1 MYDRAY
7 HEANRERINQKHR
20 ENYLKHRE
28 ERNAR
33 RRAEYQ
39 LQRERILQKQKEDRA
54 PCPLCERRETGVPT
68 GRTRVLRTRGVVG
81 VGVRAH
87 CVPTERTSLAWQL
100 RATRAPPSAPAV
112 V

>member
-54 PCPLCERRETGVPT
+54 PCPLAPGT
-68 GRTRVLRTRGVVG
+68 
-81 VGVRAH
+81 VRASKQIAKGSG
-87 CVPTERTSLAWQL
+87 VDK
-100 RATRAPPSAPAV
+100 
-112 V
+112 

>member
-54 PCPLCERRETGVPT
+54 PCPLCHLTNTLPCDIRRVKCS
-68 GRTRVLRTRGVVG
+68 
-81 VGVRAH
+81 H
-87 CVPTERTSLAWQL
+87 S
-100 RATRAPPSAPAV
+100 SACT
-112 V
+112 

>member
-20 ENYLKHRE
+20 DNYLKHRE

-39 LQRERILQKQKEDRA
+39 IQREKILQKQKKDRA
-54 PCPLCERRETGVPT
+54 PCPLCNLTFRRAYV
-68 GRTRVLRTRGVVG
+68 RQHIALRHQISNVQ
-81 VGVRAH
+81 
-87 CVPTERTSLAWQL
+87 SQ
-100 RATRAPPSAPAV
+100 
-112 V
+112 

>member
-39 LQRERILQKQKEDRA
+39 LQRETILQKQK
-54 PCPLCERRETGVPT
+54 
-68 GRTRVLRTRGVVG
+68 LRHV
-81 VGVRAH
+81 H
-87 CVPTERTSLAWQL
+87 C
-100 RATRAPPSAPAV
+100 AT
-112 V
+112 

>member
-20 ENYLKHRE
+20 ENYRKHRE

-39 LQRERILQKQKEDRA
+39 LRREKTLQKQKEDRA
-54 PCPLCERRETGVPT
+54 PCPLCHLTFRRAYV
-68 GRTRVLRTRGVVG
+68 RQHIALR
-81 VGVRAH
+81 H
-87 CVPTERTSLAWQL
+87 QTSNVQ
-100 RATRAPPSAPAV
+100 
-112 V
+112 

>member
-39 LQRERILQKQKEDRA
+39 LQRETILQKQKEDRA
-54 PCPLCERRETGVPT
+54 PCPLCHLTFRRTY
-68 GRTRVLRTRGVVG
+68 VLQHIALR
-81 VGVRAH
+81 H
-87 CVPTERTSLAWQL
+87 QTSNLQ
-100 RATRAPPSAPAV
+100 SQ
-112 V
+112 

>member
-54 PCPLCERRETGVPT
+54 PCP
-68 GRTRVLRTRGVVG
+68 
-81 VGVRAH
+81 
-87 CVPTERTSLAWQL
+87 
-100 RATRAPPSAPAV
+100 
-112 V
+112 

>member
-1 MYDRAY
+1 MYDRVY

-20 ENYLKHRE
+20 ESYLKHRE

-54 PCPLCERRETGVPT
+54 PCPLCHLTFRRAYV
-68 GRTRVLRTRGVVG
+68 RQHIALRHQISNVQ
-81 VGVRAH
+81 
-87 CVPTERTSLAWQL
+87 SQ
-100 RATRAPPSAPAV
+100 
-112 V
+112 